1 MSTRREPPRRRR
13 SIREYDSAEL
23 PDEELTA
30 RDLDVL
36 QTLGES
42 ELLSVRRLRGSWEIH
57 AKAVV
62 GLLTLDRTVLEIQPK
77 TTVSGEHVM
86 AWIRYALALPTHVEL
101 TRRWSTTPSGL
112 PDLVIAALIM
122 ECRVLLRDQLRR
134 DYRRHDS
141 VEPVLRGRLDIAAQ
155 VSRRFGQVDRL
166 HVRAFDRD
174 VAVWENLA
182 CHAALARAA
191 RVAGS
196 AELARA
202 ARDVAAGFPPCRAD
216 RRTVLRWLA
225 TARYH
230 RMNQRYRAA
239 HTWAA
244 LLLGGGGIPDL
255 LAEGSQRAESL
266 LINMNRLWEAVVRRL
281 SEQAVEGHGGSLA
294 AATGEQAI
302 GVHEQGRAPTSFPP
316 DVVLRLRADDPALLP
331 VDAKYKRYDA
341 ERVSAVDIHQLLT
354 YAHAFR
360 PAGGTPRA
368 MIVHPSGAGTVR
380 RDVTVRG
387 PAGPLGIIDVVGL
400 DVRQPPRECV
410 TALWQVLTTTSRQA
424 RIRAV

>member
-1 MSTRREPPRRRR
+1 MSTRREPPRRRT
-13 SIREYDSAEL
+13 STREYESAEL
-23 PDEELTA
+23 ADEELTA

-36 QTLGES
+36 QTLGQS
-42 ELLSVRRLRGSWEIH
+42 DLLSLRRLRGSWDIH

-62 GLLTLDRTVLEIQPK
+62 GLLTLDRTVLEFRPK
-77 TTVSGEHVM
+77 TMVSGEHVM

-101 TRRWSTTPSGL
+101 TRRWSTAPSGL
-112 PDLVIAALIM
+112 PDLVIAALIT

-141 VEPVLRGRLDIAAQ
+141 VEPVLCGRLDITAQ

-166 HVRAFDRD
+166 HIRTFDRD
-174 VAVWENLA
+174 VAIWENMY
-182 CHAALARAA
+182 CHAALARAT
-191 RVAGS
+191 RVAKS
-196 AELARA
+196 PELARA
-202 ARDVAAGFPPCRAD
+202 ACDVAAGFPPCHED

-244 LLLGGGGIPDL
+244 LLLGAGGVSDL
-255 LAEGSQRAESL
+255 LAEGSERAESL

-302 GVHEQGRAPTSFPP
+302 GVHEQGRGARSLRP
-316 DVVLRLRADDPALLP
+316 DVLLQLRADDPSLLAL
-331 VDAKYKRYDA
+331 DAKYKRYD
-341 ERVSAVDIHQLLT
+341 EHGVDPADVHQLLT
-354 YAHAFR
+354 YAHGYQRSDAI
-360 PAGGTPRA
+360 PRA
-368 MIVHPSGAGTVR
+368 LIVHPSGLGSTQRIVTMRAPSGKLGT
-380 RDVTVRG
+380 
-387 PAGPLGIIDVVGL
+387 IDVWVSTCG
-400 DVRQPPRECV
+400 DHPNS
-410 TALWQVLTTTSRQA
+410 ASRHWA
-424 RIRAV
+424 